1 MRYTP
6 LPEPDRKLPDSRAA
20 PNYPIYF
27 VLILALCVLNLCGVV
42 WLAVCRRRGEPV
54 LRRAMALTIGACV
67 LCTASVVYF
76 GVSLGPIPRT
86 YARIG
91 IEGGEKISL
100 PDPREQFYRI
110 DISEDYDNYP
120 MFWGCSNMRA
130 FQSVVPVS
138 IMEFYDQVG
147 VTRDVASRASIERYT
162 LRGLFSVR
170 YYFDKVNNSKKDEY
184 SFDCGLPGFEYV
196 GIQNEFYVYE
206 NQYYI
211 PMGFTY
217 DSYVSQED
225 VEGRSGMSC
234 EKVLINSIVLNQEQI
249 QKYGSLMKPVLQNNA
264 YGLTE
269 ERYLEA
275 CRERAEHACDSFRYD
290 SSGFTGTITLEQPNL
305 VFFSVPYEA
314 GWSATVNGQPVDVE
328 RVSYGF
334 MAVEA
339 QAGDNVIVFTYETPG
354 LRIGAWLTGAGA
366 LLLVLYLLLT
376 RKCRKQEAKQECFH
390 TCWYGYDL
398 QQDVPAAMQY
408 AAYLSRYAGRWNE
421 EGEKSEDASER
432 RDDQK

>member
-1 MRYTP
+1 M
-6 LPEPDRKLPDSRAA
+6 
-20 PNYPIYF
+20 
-27 VLILALCVLNLCGVV
+27 
-42 WLAVCRRRGEPV
+42 
-54 LRRAMALTIGACV
+54 
-67 LCTASVVYF
+67 
-76 GVSLGPIPRT
+76 
-86 YARIG
+86 
-91 IEGGEKISL
+91 
-100 PDPREQFYRI
+100 
-110 DISEDYDNYP
+110 
-120 MFWGCSNMRA
+120 
-130 FQSVVPVS
+130 
-138 IMEFYDQVG
+138 
-147 VTRDVASRASIERYT
+147 
-162 LRGLFSVR
+162 
-170 YYFDKVNNSKKDEY
+170 
-184 SFDCGLPGFEYV
+184 
-196 GIQNEFYVYE
+196 
-206 NQYYI
+206 
-211 PMGFTY
+211 
-217 DSYVSQED
+217 
-225 VEGRSGMSC
+225 
-234 EKVLINSIVLNQEQI
+234 
-249 QKYGSLMKPVLQNNA
+249 
-264 YGLTE
+264 TE

-334 MAVEA
+334 TAVEA

-376 RKCRKQEAKQECFH
+376 RKCRKREAKQECFH